1 MIGMNH
7 STHKKIMN
15 MKNDKKRS
23 IKPKEIEINL
33 DPSEFD
39 LELAMLISFE
49 SIMLLGTCVFIDKQK
64 FKDDLLGA
72 YHLCMEHFLEKKDYE
87 KVKEISN
94 ILNMMDDPRPVTID
108 REVID
113 SINIFLN

>member
-7 STHKKIMN
+7 STHKKIIN
-15 MKNDKKRS
+15 MKNDKKRKS
-23 IKPKEIEINL
+23 SNKEIEINL

-39 LELAMLISFE
+39 LELAMLISYE
-49 SIMLLGTCVFIDKQK
+49 SIMLLGTCIFNDKQK

-72 YHLCMEHFLEKKDYE
+72 YHSCMEHFLEKKDYE
-87 KVKEISN
+87 KVNEISN

-108 REVID
+108 SQVID

>member
-1 MIGMNH
+1 
-7 STHKKIMN
+7 
-15 MKNDKKRS
+15 MKNDQKRS

-39 LELAMLISFE
+39 LELAMLISYE
-49 SIMLLGTCVFIDKQK
+49 SIMLLGTCIFNDKQK

-87 KVKEISN
+87 KVNEISN
-94 ILNMMDDPRPVTID
+94 ILNMMDHPRPVTID
-108 REVID
+108 SEVID